1 MIEPEMAF
9 YDLDDNMDL
18 AEDFL
23 NILFVM
29 PLKIAWTIL
38 NFLTV

>member
-18 AEDFL
+18 AEDFVKYL
-23 NILFVM
+23 IKYALT
-29 PLKIAWTIL
+29 IAGMIW
-38 NFLTV
+38 NFLTT